1 MLEDSALLNELKKI
15 GITEDNYRVLSLLP
29 LVLVA
34 WSDGKVQSAE
44 HRKILDIANRNQFAP
59 LGGIAVL
66 EGWLRNEPTPDY
78 YDKGFRLLIELARR
92 ERGIGAD
99 MNASTL
105 QDLLDLSV
113 DIAASAGGLFG
124 KAWSISNAERDAIDT
139 VASTLS
145 IDDGQSWKELLE
157 DIEKGEKKTE
167 EA

>member
-1 MLEDSALLNELKKI
+1 MLENGTLLNELKAL

-44 HRKILDIANRNQFAP
+44 HRKILDIAQRNQLAP
-59 LGGIAVL
+59 FGGVAVL
-66 EGWLRNEPTPDY
+66 EGWLMNQPARDY
-78 YDKGFRLLIELARR
+78 YNKGFKLLIELARR

-105 QDLLDLSV
+105 RELVDLSL
-113 DIAASAGGLFG
+113 DIANAAGGLFN
-124 KAWSISNAERDAIDT
+124 KVWNVSAAERDAIDT

-157 DIEKGEKKTE
+157 DIDK
-167 EA
+167 EAAK